1 MSSSPEAPARPRGRI
16 VRAAEHRSLDL
27 RDLATGSSLTVAA
40 VDQATLAQL
49 RQSAYDEGF
58 AQGLQEGVVAGWAE
72 AERRLAEESDR
83 RRTETAAL
91 VATLSAATERAVAAA
106 RLRLHELADELLDT
120 ALTLAEDVLG
130 HDVRWSPSAGQDAL
144 RRALAVLGDDVA
156 TFVAR
161 LHPDDVES
169 LGASP
174 GPAGASFEVVA
185 DPTVGRGGCIVE
197 AGAARVD
204 ARLGAAMARVRAALS
219 AEVDA

>member
-91 VATLSAATERAVAAA
+91 VATLSAATERAVAAD
-106 RLRLHELADELLDT
+106 RLRLPELADELLDT

>member
-91 VATLSAATERAVAAA
+91 VATLSAATERAVAAD

-169 LGASP
+169 LGASL

>member
-91 VATLSAATERAVAAA
+91 VATLSAATERAVAAD

>member
-1 MSSSPEAPARPRGRI
+1 
-16 VRAAEHRSLDL
+16 
-27 RDLATGSSLTVAA
+27 VAA
-40 VDQATLAQL
+40 D
-49 RQSAYDEGF
+49 
-58 AQGLQEGVVAGWAE
+58 
-72 AERRLAEESDR
+72 
-83 RRTETAAL
+83 
-91 VATLSAATERAVAAA
+91 